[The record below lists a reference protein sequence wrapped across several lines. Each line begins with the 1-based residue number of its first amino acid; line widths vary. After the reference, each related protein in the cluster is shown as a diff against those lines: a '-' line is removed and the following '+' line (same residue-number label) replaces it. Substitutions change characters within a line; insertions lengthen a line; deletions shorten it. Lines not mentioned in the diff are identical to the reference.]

1 MMWKD
6 PDMSDINTINWEIN
20 QLVKTKL
27 FPDEQAVLRSA
38 LRALFHLQPE
48 IRRQMVIRAY
58 TAGEISLGKAAE
70 IMGFSHEEMKD
81 IIKESQTKIHMGPR
95 TVDGVIRDATNA

>member
-1 MMWKD
+1 MRETD
-6 PDMSDINTINWEIN
+6 TIHWEIR

-38 LRALFHLQPE
+38 LRALFQSRPE
-48 IRRQMVIRAY
+48 IRVQMVIRAY

-70 IMGFSHEEMKD
+70 IMGFSVEEMK
-81 IIKESQTKIHMGPR
+81 EVLQENGAEIHLGPGS
-95 TVDGVIRDATNA
+95 VDELLQDAANA

>member
-1 MMWKD
+1 
-6 PDMSDINTINWEIN
+6 MSETNTIDWEIN

-38 LRALFHLQPE
+38 LRALFQSRPE
-48 IRRQMVIRAY
+48 IRRQMLIRAY

-70 IMGFSHEEMKD
+70 LMGVSTEEMKEILQD
-81 IIKESQTKIHMGPR
+81 NGAEIHMGPR
-95 TVDGVIRDATNA
+95 TVAELRADATNA

>member
-1 MMWKD
+1 MTET
-6 PDMSDINTINWEIN
+6 NTIHWEIS

-38 LRALFHLQPE
+38 LRALFQSRPE

-70 IMGFSHEEMKD
+70 MMGLSIEEMKD
-81 IIKESQTKIHMGPR
+81 MLQDNGAEIHMGPL
-95 TVDGVIRDATNA
+95 TPDELSQDAANA

>member
-1 MMWKD
+1 
-6 PDMSDINTINWEIN
+6 MSETSTIDWEIN

-38 LRALFHLQPE
+38 LRALFQSRPE
-48 IRRQMVIRAY
+48 IRRQMLIRAY

-70 IMGFSHEEMKD
+70 LMGVSTEEMKEILQD
-81 IIKESQTKIHMGPR
+81 NGAEIHMGPR
-95 TVDGVIRDATNA
+95 TVAELRADAANA

>member
-1 MMWKD
+1 
-6 PDMSDINTINWEIN
+6 MSDNNTIHWEIS

-38 LRALFHLQPE
+38 LRALFQSQPE

-81 IIKESQTKIHMGPR
+81 IIKESEAEIHMGPR
-95 TVDGVIRDATNA
+95 TVDGILRDATNA